1 MKRSYNLSFEAKE
14 DLRRI
19 YRYGF
24 ENWGEEQA
32 DLYYFSLFECFDL
45 IAEKP
50 FMYQAV
56 DHIRKGYRHCV
67 CGSDTIYFRVNDDDI
82 VEIMTIIGQQ
92 DI

>member
-1 MKRSYNLSFEAKE
+1 MMENYKLSLEAKE

-24 ENWGEEQA
+24 EHWGEEQA
-32 DLYYFSLFECFDL
+32 DKYYFSFFECFDL

-50 FMYQAV
+50 TMYQAV
-56 DHIRKGYRHCV
+56 DNIRKGYRHCV
-67 CGSDTIYFRVNDDDI
+67 CGVDTIYFRIDNNGM
-82 VEIMTIIGQQ
+82 VEIMTIIGHQ